1 MLQHEI
7 EFQNLRNHYDKCL
20 RTSTNMNNINTK
32 RLSALFGSSSS
43 LFLSP
48 SIISQIPDLK
58 SKLMQTKKE
67 NNQNSYEYIKDNQ
80 DSTLLMED
88 EMEMI
93 KLKNLDTMD
102 ECKCLY

>member
-1 MLQHEI
+1 MLPHEN
-7 EFQNLRNHYDKCL
+7 EFQNLKNYYDKIL
-20 RTSTNMNNINTK
+20 RSNNNMNNINTK
-32 RLSALFGSSSS
+32 RLSALFGNSSS
-43 LFLSP
+43 LLLSP
-48 SIISQIPDLK
+48 SVISHIPDLK
-58 SKLMQTKKE
+58 SKLMLTKKE
-67 NNQNSYEYIKDNQ
+67 NNRDGYEYKKDNQ